1 MYMHLAA
8 AAAPAAVAVVPLE
21 PVAQLLLAAR
31 VVLVD
36 QEIIKVVPPHQVQAL
51 AQVQA
56 QAQALAQAAVVLR
69 QRILRQSQKHAYQV
83 SV

>member
-1 MYMHLAA
+1 MYMHLAAA

-36 QEIIKVVPPHQVQAL
+36 QEIIKVVAQ

-56 QAQALAQAAVVLR
+56 QAQVLAQAAAAVLH
-69 QRILRQSQKHAYQV
+69 QRILHQSQKHVYQV

>member
-1 MYMHLAA
+1 MQQLAA
-8 AAAPAAVAVVPLE
+8 AAAAAVPLE
-21 PVAQLLLAAR
+21 PVAHLPLAAR
-31 VVLVD
+31 VVLVE
-36 QEIIKVVPPHQVQAL
+36 QEVIQVVAPHQVQAL